1 MLKYF
6 KDMFQKIKTKLKNL
20 DALDK
25 MIIAIVIIVAIWK
38 FVYGEVNFDWL
49 DSNNKEESRKQEEDN

>member
-1 MLKYF
+1 
-6 KDMFQKIKTKLKNL
+6 MFQKIKTKLKNL